1 MFKVHAP
8 AEMNATFARA
18 FNGRNLDSL
27 LSLYEPDAVL
37 LVDGGGRELRG
48 RAAIAEELRKLL
60 MAPGTMTSVNN
71 FCVEHG
77 DIALLRAD
85 FVLKDGATIIAK
97 GSTAEI
103 VRRQA
108 DGTWLYVI
116 DHAAGGSVPAVL
128 KELAG

>member
-18 FNGRNLDSL
+18 FNSRSLDNM

-37 LVDGGGRELRG
+37 LVDGSGKELRG
-48 RAAIAEELRKLL
+48 RAAIAEELAKLL
-60 MAPGTMTSVNN
+60 TAPGTMTSVNN
-71 FCVEHG
+71 FCVVHG

-85 FVLKDGATIIAK
+85 FMLRDGGTIIAK

-116 DHAAGGSVPAVL
+116 DHAAGGSVASVL
-128 KELAG
+128 TGS